1 MCRESL
7 IRAGWMIDGTGARAQ
22 ENVLIRIKEGL
33 FQEIG
38 PFPPDEMKPGNFL
51 DLSDCTL
58 VPALADAHVHLF
70 MSGTGDQNRRK
81 EQLDESFTRVRET
94 ISRHLRQL
102 IAHGVLAVRDGG
114 DKNGYAAR
122 YKNGFMEKETSFI
135 CLHVAGKA
143 WHKPGRYGSFV
154 GHALKRGT
162 LAAGIVREAN
172 DIDHVK
178 IIQSGLNSLR
188 HFGKES
194 RPQFQLKTLKE
205 GIETASALGLKT
217 MVHANGILPVQMALE
232 AGCTSIEHGF
242 FMGMKNLLHMAEKQ
256 VFWVPTAGT
265 MKAFAENA
273 GEREEARI
281 MALKN
286 LDHQL
291 TQMSAARKLGVP
303 IALGTDSGG
312 MGVHHGGAVIEELRL
327 FLHAGFSVEEAIRCA
342 SRNTMNLMGLHRKG
356 LIKKG
361 MTADFIAA
369 KGPPSGLPGSL
380 NDIYRIHAG
389 EHFL

>member
-1 MCRESL
+1 
-7 IRAGWMIDGTGARAQ
+7 MIDGTGARAQ

-38 PFPPDEMKPGNFL
+38 PFPPDEMNPGNFL

-81 EQLDESFTRVRET
+81 EQLDEGFKRVRET

-242 FMGMKNLLHMAEKQ
+242 FMGMKNLSHMAERQ

-265 MKAFAENA
+265 MKAFAEYA